1 MEILVIEVSAIEVE
15 VAVENSVQ
23 MQGQS
28 KHESYFISIV
38 KLHASALYTSH
49 HQASYK
55 NSM

>member
-1 MEILVIEVSAIEVE
+1 MEILVIEVSAVE

-28 KHESYFISIV
+28 KQKSYFISIV
-38 KLHASALYTSH
+38 KLQVSVLYTSH
-49 HQASYK
+49 HHALCK

>member
-1 MEILVIEVSAIEVE
+1 MVILVIEFSAIEVE
-15 VAVENSVQ
+15 VAVDSSVQ

-28 KHESYFISIV
+28 KHKSYFISIV
-38 KLHASALYTSH
+38 KLHVSALYANH